1 MNSWNLSTWSIKN
14 PVPTIVLFL
23 VLTVMGAVA
32 FVGLGI
38 DENPNIDV
46 PIASVTVTQLG
57 AAPSELETQVTR
69 KIEDAVAGIGNI
81 KHITSIV
88 TDGSTTTSIEF
99 VLGTNTDRA
108 VNDVR
113 DAVAKIRQ
121 NLPQQINEP
130 IIQRLDW
137 VGGPFVT
144 YTVASDNMNSGQL
157 SWLID
162 NDVSRALLSVS
173 GVGQVQRSG
182 GVEREIQVNLDP
194 TRLQAVGITADLV
207 NMQIRALNIDLP
219 GGRGKVGSAEQSI
232 RTLGSAMTVQ
242 QLGAMEIV
250 LPNGKHARLDTLGTV
265 SDGTS
270 EVRQMALLDGKP
282 VVAFSVVRSTGSNIV
297 DVEKGVDKRISE
309 LEKSIAGVKF
319 TKIRSNG
326 TYVQESYHAS
336 LDSLVLGAL
345 LAVIVIWLFLRDWR
359 ATFISGLAIPL
370 SIIPTFAVMQ
380 WANFTLN
387 GMSMLGLALVI
398 GILVDDAIVEIE
410 NIVRHLKMGKP
421 PLKAAIEAAEEI
433 GMAVI
438 ATTMTIVVVFVPV
451 AFMGGIPGQFFKQFG
466 LTVTVAVLFS
476 LLVARMITPMMAAY
490 MMKDSPA
497 HTKAGS
503 SKMTRLYDRMLLW
516 ALRHRIITITGAI
529 ILFVFS
535 IVLFRSMP
543 TSLISNVD
551 RGELILNVE
560 LAPGSEISDTRTA
573 SEKLTAIIEKH
584 PEVKKVVALIG
595 TPAAT
600 RGGGVS
606 GGGVVNTGT
615 LYITL
620 VDKTHRKISQQAFE
634 DLLRSEITSVAGV
647 RLTFSRAGGM
657 GGKPVRVALTSQ
669 DPLVLNQTA
678 EAIKDQMRQVPGLSD
693 VTTSAALLRP
703 EILVHP
709 DFDKAAAQG
718 VSVQSIARTAL
729 IATLGDSDANL
740 AKFNLSD
747 RQINIRVQLDPK
759 YRDDLQTIGNLQVL
773 GNGNR
778 LLPLNS
784 VASIEF
790 GTGPFQVDRYDRQ
803 RQVTLE
809 SSLDANVT
817 LGEAL
822 KKVHELPA
830 FKGKPE
836 SVKEQPLG
844 DAEIQRDVFA
854 GFGTA
859 IGAAVLLIYAVLV
872 VLFGGFLH
880 PLVIMMSL
888 PLSLCGAL
896 MGLVLFNQSV
906 GLYAL
911 IGITM
916 LMGLVTK
923 NAILLVEYA
932 LMEIHKGVPRQQAI
946 IRAGETRMRPI
957 LMTTIAMIAGMMPI
971 AMGIGAGSEA
981 RAPMAISVIGGLI
994 TSTLLTLVVIP
1005 VVFTY
1010 VDDFQKWLLR
1020 VFNRSRAADSETT
1033 KKSDTVGSGRF

>member
-1 MNSWNLSTWSIKN
+1 MSSWNLSTWSIKN

-23 VLTVMGAVA
+23 VLSVMGAVA

-46 PIASVTVTQLG
+46 PIASVTVTELG
-57 AAPSELETQVTR
+57 AAPTELETQVTR

-88 TDGSTTTSIEF
+88 SDGASTTSIEF

-144 YTVASDNMNSGQL
+144 YTVASDNMNPGQL

-250 LPNGKHARLDTLGTV
+250 LPNGKHARLDTLGKVT
-265 SDGTS
+265 DGTS

-297 DVEKGVDKRISE
+297 DVERGVDKKISE
-309 LEKSIAGVKF
+309 LEKSIPGVKF

-326 TYVQESYHAS
+326 KYVEESYHAS

-345 LAVIVIWLFLRDWR
+345 LAVVVIWLFLRDWR

-421 PLKAAIEAAEEI
+421 PFTAAIEAAEEI

-490 MMKDSPA
+490 MMKDGHDEVKP
-497 HTKAGS
+497 GS

-516 ALRHRIITITGAI
+516 ALRHRVITVAGAI
-529 ILFVFS
+529 VLFVFS

-560 LAPGSEISDTRTA
+560 LAPGSEIFDTRAA
-573 SEKLTAIIEKH
+573 SEKLTAIIKKH
-584 PEVKKVVALIG
+584 PEVKKVVAFIG

-600 RGGGVS
+600 RGGGIA
-606 GGGVVNTGT
+606 GGGVVNTST

-620 VDKTHRKISQQAFE
+620 VDKTQRKISQQAFE

-669 DPLVLNQTA
+669 DPIVLNQTA
-678 EAIKDQMRQVPGLSD
+678 EAIKDQMRTVAGLSD

-747 RQINIRVQLDPK
+747 RQINIRVQLDPR
-759 YRDDLQTIGNLQVL
+759 YRNDLQTIGHLQVL
-773 GNGNR
+773 GTGNR

-784 VASIEF
+784 VATIQF
-790 GTGPFQVDRYDRQ
+790 GTGPFQVDRFDRQ

-809 SSLDANVT
+809 SSLDSNVT

-822 KKVHELPA
+822 KRVHELPA
-830 FKGKPE
+830 FKGMPE

-932 LMEIHKGVPRQQAI
+932 LMEIKKGIPRQQAI

-957 LMTTIAMIAGMMPI
+957 LMTTIAMIAGMLPI

-1010 VDDFQKWLLR
+1010 VDDFQKWLLQ
-1020 VFNRSRAADSETT
+1020 VFNRPQSSQVDAAKNSE
-1033 KKSDTVGSGRF
+1033 TVGSVRH

>member
-207 NMQIRALNIDLP
+207 NTQIRALNIDLP

-270 EVRQMALLDGKP
+270 EVRQMALLDGNP

-490 MMKDSPA
+490 MMKDSSE

-718 VSVQSIARTAL
+718 VSVQAIARTAL

-759 YRDDLQTIGNLQVL
+759 YRNDLQTIGNLQVL

-809 SSLDANVT
+809 SSLDSNVT

-830 FKGKPE
+830 FKDKPE

-1020 VFNRSRAADSETT
+1020 VFNRSRAVDSETT

>member
-1 MNSWNLSTWSIKN
+1 MSSWNLSTWSIKN

-57 AAPSELETQVTR
+57 AAPTELETQVTR

-88 TDGSTTTSIEF
+88 SDGATTTSIEF

-130 IIQRLDW
+130 IISRLDW

-144 YTVASDNMNSGQL
+144 YTVASENMNSGQL

-194 TRLQAVGITADLV
+194 TRLQSVGITADLV

-232 RTLGSAMTVQ
+232 RTLGSALTVA

-297 DVEKGVDKRISE
+297 DVERAVDKRIAE
-309 LEKSIAGVKF
+309 LEKTLPGIKF

-326 TYVQESYHAS
+326 KYVEEAYHAS

-370 SIIPTFAVMQ
+370 SIIPTFAVME
-380 WANFTLN
+380 WAGFTLN

-421 PLKAAIEAAEEI
+421 PLQAAIEAAEEI

-490 MMKDSPA
+490 MMKDAPD
-497 HTKAGS
+497 HKTGS

-516 ALRHRIITITGAI
+516 ALRNRVVTVIGAV
-529 ILFVFS
+529 ILFIFS

-560 LAPGSEISDTRTA
+560 LAPGSEISDTSAA
-573 SEKLTAIIEKH
+573 SERLTAIIKKH
-584 PEVKKVVALIG
+584 KEVKKVVAFIG
-595 TPAAT
+595 TPAASK
-600 RGGGVS
+600 GGGTS

-620 VDKTHRKISQQAFE
+620 VDKTQRKMSQQAFE
-634 DLLRSEITSVAGV
+634 DMLRAEITSVAGV

-678 EAIKDQMRQVPGLSD
+678 EAIKDQMRSVPGLSD

-759 YRDDLQTIGNLQVL
+759 FRKDLQTIGNLQVL

-778 LLPLNS
+778 SLPLNS
-784 VASIEF
+784 VAQIEF
-790 GTGPFQVDRYDRQ
+790 GTGPFQVDRFDRQ

-809 SSLDANVT
+809 SSLDSGTT

-830 FKGKPE
+830 FKGMPDT
-836 SVKEQPLG
+836 VKEQPLG
-844 DAEIQRDVFA
+844 DAEIQRDVFS

-932 LMEIHKGVPRQQAI
+932 LMEIHRGVPRQQAI

-957 LMTTIAMIAGMMPI
+957 LMTTIAMIAGMLPI

-994 TSTLLTLVVIP
+994 TSTVLTLVVIP

-1010 VDDFQKWLLR
+1010 VDDFQKWFLQF
-1020 VFNRSRAADSETT
+1020 FNRPQPPDSNVEQ
-1033 KKSDTVGSGRF
+1033 KSDVVGSARH

>member
-1 MNSWNLSTWSIKN
+1 MSSWNLSTWSIKN

-57 AAPSELETQVTR
+57 AAPTELETQVTR

-88 TDGSTTTSIEF
+88 SDGSSTTSIEF

-144 YTVASDNMNSGQL
+144 YTVSSDNMNAGQL

-162 NDVSRALLSVS
+162 NDVSRSLLSVS

-232 RTLGSAMTVQ
+232 RTLGSALTVQ

-250 LPNGKHARLDTLGTV
+250 LPNGRHARLDTLGTV
-265 SDGTS
+265 TDGTS

-297 DVEKGVDKRISE
+297 DVERAVDKKITE
-309 LEKSIAGVKF
+309 LEKTIPGVKF

-326 TYVQESYHAS
+326 KYVEEAYHAS

-370 SIIPTFAVMQ
+370 SIIPTFAVME
-380 WANFTLN
+380 WAHFTLN

-490 MMKDSPA
+490 MMKDA
-497 HTKAGS
+497 HEGTKGGS
-503 SKMTRLYDRMLLW
+503 SKMTRFYDRMLLW
-516 ALRHRIITITGAI
+516 ALRHRVVTVAGAI
-529 ILFVFS
+529 VLFVFS
-535 IVLFRSMP
+535 IVLFKSMP

-560 LAPGSEISDTRTA
+560 LAPGSEIGDTRAA
-573 SEKLTAIIEKH
+573 SESLSAIVKKH
-584 PEVKKVVALIG
+584 SEVKKVVAFIG
-595 TPAAT
+595 TPSAT
-600 RGGGVS
+600 RGGGIS
-606 GGGVVNTGT
+606 SGGVVNTAT

-620 VDKTHRKISQQAFE
+620 VDKTQRKMSQQAFE

-669 DPLVLNQTA
+669 DPIVLNQTA
-678 EAIKDQMRQVPGLSD
+678 EAIKDQMRTVPGLSD

-759 YRDDLQTIGNLQVL
+759 YRKDLQTIGNLQVL
-773 GNGNR
+773 GNNNR

-784 VASIEF
+784 VAGIEF
-790 GTGPFQVDRYDRQ
+790 GTGPFQVDRFDRQ

-809 SSLDANVT
+809 SSLDSNVT

-822 KKVHELPA
+822 KRVHELPA
-830 FKGKPE
+830 FKGMPE

-957 LMTTIAMIAGMMPI
+957 LMTTIAMIAGMLPI

-1010 VDDFQKWLLR
+1010 VDDFQKWLLGL
-1020 VFNRSRAADSETT
+1020 FNHGQFPDTT
-1033 KKSDTVGSGRF
+1033 VPQSSDKVGSGRH

>member
-1 MNSWNLSTWSIKN
+1 
-14 PVPTIVLFL
+14 
-23 VLTVMGAVA
+23 
-32 FVGLGI
+32 
-38 DENPNIDV
+38 
-46 PIASVTVTQLG
+46 
-57 AAPSELETQVTR
+57 
-69 KIEDAVAGIGNI
+69 
-81 KHITSIV
+81 
-88 TDGSTTTSIEF
+88 
-99 VLGTNTDRA
+99 
-108 VNDVR
+108 
-113 DAVAKIRQ
+113 
-121 NLPQQINEP
+121 
-130 IIQRLDW
+130 
-137 VGGPFVT
+137 
-144 YTVASDNMNSGQL
+144 
-157 SWLID
+157 
-162 NDVSRALLSVS
+162 
-173 GVGQVQRSG
+173 
-182 GVEREIQVNLDP
+182 
-194 TRLQAVGITADLV
+194 
-207 NMQIRALNIDLP
+207 
-219 GGRGKVGSAEQSI
+219 
-232 RTLGSAMTVQ
+232 
-242 QLGAMEIV
+242 
-250 LPNGKHARLDTLGTV
+250 
-265 SDGTS
+265 
-270 EVRQMALLDGKP
+270 
-282 VVAFSVVRSTGSNIV
+282 
-297 DVEKGVDKRISE
+297 
-309 LEKSIAGVKF
+309 
-319 TKIRSNG
+319 
-326 TYVQESYHAS
+326 
-336 LDSLVLGAL
+336 
-345 LAVIVIWLFLRDWR
+345 
-359 ATFISGLAIPL
+359 
-370 SIIPTFAVMQ
+370 
-380 WANFTLN
+380 
-387 GMSMLGLALVI
+387 
-398 GILVDDAIVEIE
+398 
-410 NIVRHLKMGKP
+410 
-421 PLKAAIEAAEEI
+421 
-433 GMAVI
+433 
-438 ATTMTIVVVFVPV
+438 
-451 AFMGGIPGQFFKQFG
+451 
-466 LTVTVAVLFS
+466 
-476 LLVARMITPMMAAY
+476 MMAAY
-490 MMKDSPA
+490 MMKDSSE

-718 VSVQSIARTAL
+718 VSVQAIARTAL

-759 YRDDLQTIGNLQVL
+759 YRNDLQTIGNLQVL

-809 SSLDANVT
+809 SSLDSNVT

-830 FKGKPE
+830 FKDKPE

-1020 VFNRSRAADSETT
+1020 VFNRSRAVDSETT